1 MTNIKLTIEYDG
13 TNYVG
18 WQRQQNG
25 ISIQEQIEKAI
36 NKVTG
41 EKVHLIGSGRTDKGV
56 HAKGQVANFTTR
68 STIPPSRF
76 KLALN
81 NNLPEDIVILNS
93 ERVSDDFH
101 SRYDAIG
108 KKYKYLIYNNPI
120 RGALYRNFAY
130 QVPYHLDYK
139 EMERAMN
146 FFIGTHD
153 FISFMVSKNNVRA
166 TTKTITQTSLKKKGN
181 IIFFTIEGD
190 GFLHNMVRIIVGTLV
205 DIGRGK
211 MRSSSV
217 PHIISLKNRKFAGH
231 TAPPQGLYLEKVYY

>member
-18 WQRQQNG
+18 WQRQKNG
-25 ISIQEQIEKAI
+25 ISIQEQIENAI
-36 NKVTG
+36 NQVTG
-41 EKVHLIGSGRTDKGV
+41 ERVHLIGSGRTDKGV
-56 HAKGQVANFTTR
+56 HAKGQIANFATR
-68 STIPPSRF
+68 SNIPPNRF

-81 NNLPEDIVILNS
+81 NNLPEDIVILDS
-93 ERVSDDFH
+93 EKVSEDFH

-108 KKYKYLIYNNPI
+108 KRYKYLIYNNPI

-130 QVPYHLDYK
+130 QVPYHLDYE
-139 EMERAMN
+139 EMEVAIN

-153 FISFMVSKNNVRA
+153 FKSFMVSRNNIRN
-166 TTKTITQTSLKKKGN
+166 TTKTITKAYLNKKGN
-181 IIFFTIEGD
+181 MIFFTIEGS

-211 MRSSSV
+211 LNSTSI
-217 PHIISLKNRKFAGH
+217 PNIIFSRNRKAAGH

>member
-1 MTNIKLTIEYDG
+1 MTNIKLIIEYDG

-18 WQRQQNG
+18 WQRQKNG
-25 ISIQEQIEKAI
+25 VSIQEQIEKAI

-56 HAKGQVANFTTR
+56 HAKGQVANFITR

-93 ERVSDDFH
+93 EKVSDDFH

-108 KKYKYLIYNNPI
+108 KRYKYLIYNNPI

-139 EMERAMN
+139 EMEMAMS

-153 FISFMVSKNNVRA
+153 FMSFMVSKNNVRT
-166 TTKTITQTSLKKKGN
+166 TTKTITQTSLNKKGN

-190 GFLHNMVRIIVGTLV
+190 GFLYNMVRIIVGTLV

-211 MRSSSV
+211 IKGTSI
-217 PHIISLKNRKFAGH
+217 PHIISLKNRKFAGP